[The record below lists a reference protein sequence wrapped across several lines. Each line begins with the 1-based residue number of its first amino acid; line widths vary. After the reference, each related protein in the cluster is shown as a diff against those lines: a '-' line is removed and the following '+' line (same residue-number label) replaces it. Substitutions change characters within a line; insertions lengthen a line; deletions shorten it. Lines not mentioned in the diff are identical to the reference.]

1 MEPPLAVGAQPGV
14 PFPVEKKRWH
24 WRGRARSGGSSGV
37 HAMKIKERD
46 VAGASSGDR
55 FIKHTRSGGGAQQQ
69 RPEEG
74 GPESVSFRGLE
85 AGRARTMGKIA
96 ARSIMVL
103 Q

>member
-1 MEPPLAVGAQPGV
+1 M
-14 PFPVEKKRWH
+14 
-24 WRGRARSGGSSGV
+24 

-96 ARSIMVL
+96 SISIMVL